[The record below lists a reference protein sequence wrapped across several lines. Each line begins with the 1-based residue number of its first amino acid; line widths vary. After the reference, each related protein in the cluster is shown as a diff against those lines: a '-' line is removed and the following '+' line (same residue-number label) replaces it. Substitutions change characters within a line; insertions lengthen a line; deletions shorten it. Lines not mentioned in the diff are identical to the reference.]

1 MKIYTPAETREGG
14 YTWDGMAAVDM
25 EMAQVLYRSG
35 ASVYRLYEDGTESLV
50 EESDRLEDHPGM
62 FGVEYQ
68 DLTAAVAFGLENQK
82 PVPGE
87 LRLTT
92 EIGDLVARVYG
103 GESGVY
109 DGIVVDLEKP
119 DGTSGQIA
127 LAEVVGGDAAQDY
140 PTRCHVFT
148 YDGNESDVTSRT
160 DVDING
166 EEMQYPPRETR
177 IQDAPDPDSLRTGR
191 FRVQL
196 VHEGE
201 HYGADGSLIYGD
213 TVGKG
218 YPYIGQTIND
228 CQIYGHGLP
237 LVEFYDMAQDPAKFP
252 AGQFISRY
260 YMSTLLGMDDPQGGI
275 GAMRKEER

>member
-25 EMAQVLYRSG
+25 EMAQALFQSG

-68 DLTAAVAFGLENQK
+68 DLTAAVAFGLEKQETGA
-82 PVPGE
+82 GE
-87 LRLTT
+87 LRLAT
-92 EIGDLVARVYG
+92 EIGDLVARV
-103 GESGVY
+103 SGDPGIY
-109 DGIVVDLEKP
+109 DSIVVDLEKP

-127 LAEVVGGDAAQDY
+127 LAEVVSGDAAQAY

-160 DVDING
+160 DVDIDG

-177 IQDAPDPDSLRTGR
+177 IQDAPCSLSNEAR
-191 FRVQL
+191 
-196 VHEGE
+196 
-201 HYGADGSLIYGD
+201 
-213 TVGKG
+213 
-218 YPYIGQTIND
+218 
-228 CQIYGHGLP
+228 
-237 LVEFYDMAQDPAKFP
+237 DMAAAKD
-252 AGQFISRY
+252 ALGNGAVSRA
-260 YMSTLLGMDDPQGGI
+260 P
-275 GAMRKEER
+275 ERSAR